1 MSLSILMLSAAF
13 AGTVKPASHQSS
25 SHLVSDKGESYEA
38 KLLIDGK
45 QESAWI
51 EGEDGSG
58 LGSWVQFELGE
69 TKSVTGLKIWNG
81 YWLTHDFWSRH
92 NRAKEIEVEFSD
104 GEKQSFTLADE
115 MKAEVIKFAAA
126 KDTSSIKVRFKSV
139 YRGSTFNDT
148 GLSEIQILD
157 KSSSPWVTPHAYTAS
172 STLTSDDDGNYD
184 LTNLH
189 DGMADSM
196 WCEGS
201 EAGDGSGES
210 IEFDFGGPTSVS
222 KLKMRN
228 GSAGSFSSFMATN
241 RAKAAKLTFSDG
253 SSEAVAVKTSLME
266 QTIAFPAKS
275 TSKVTITFTEVVK
288 GSRYNDLCISEA
300 KFLP

>member
-1 MSLSILMLSAAF
+1 MSISILMLGAAF

-25 SHLVSDKGESYEA
+25 SHLVSDKGESYES

-115 MKAEVIKFAAA
+115 MKPETVKFPAP
-126 KDTSSIKVRFKSV
+126 KDTTSIKVRFKSV

-157 KSSSPWVTPHAYTAS
+157 KSASAWVTPHGYTAS

-184 LTNLH
+184 LANLH

-201 EAGDGSGES
+201 ADGDGTGES
-210 IEFDFGGPTSVS
+210 VEFDFGGPTSVS
-222 KLKMRN
+222 QLKMRN
-228 GSAGSFSSFMATN
+228 GSAGSFSAFMATN

-253 SSEAVAVKTSLME
+253 SSQAVAVKTSLME